1 MMPKF
6 KLGKTLAWWVLAA
19 IFSWCIIAPSAAFAE
34 GASIRPT
41 VKREAEKAAQM
52 VKDSAEKNKEEFQQ
66 YIRQQFEEFDSQLRE
81 LKEKGSELREETKV
95 QLLARLDKLKEQKEK
110 ILPQI
115 EQAIRSTEVAWEDI
129 KFGINRAVN
138 ELEVSLEETSSNFY

>member
-19 IFSWCIIAPSAAFAE
+19 IFSWCIIASSVAFAE

-52 VKDSAEKNKEEFQQ
+52 VKDSAEKNKEEFQR
-66 YIRQQFEEFDSQLRE
+66 YIHQQFEEFDARIRE
-81 LKEKGSELREETKV
+81 VKRKGSELREETRV
-95 QLLARLDKLKEQKEK
+95 QLLARLDKLKEQKEQ
-110 ILPQI
+110 IFPQI

-129 KFGINRAVN
+129 KNGINRAVK
-138 ELEVSLEETSSNFY
+138 ELKVSLEEAASNFY